1 MSSTTAR
8 ESTAGADGGCRTAG
22 SGTAGSRIA
31 GSGTAGSRTA
41 GSGTAGSSTPGHHA
55 RELRARG
62 GFALLAVV
70 QMTLIF
76 TLASLAVPLPRIGT
90 EFRLDR
96 AQLILLSAAY
106 GLTFAGLLLF
116 GGRLAD
122 RFGGRR
128 TLTAGLL
135 VFGAASALAPL
146 TPGYEALLGAR
157 FGQGVGAALVA
168 PAAMAVLR
176 SLFPEPAAYGRA
188 MATWGGLSVLG
199 ATAGN
204 LLSGVIAAAAS
215 WRGTFAVP
223 VAVAVAALL
232 LAPRVLPGT
241 APRGGPAAAG
251 RSLDLPGALLATAGI
266 TLASLGLV
274 LTDAHAWGSAPV
286 LVPLLAG
293 LVLLAAFGAVER
305 RTADPL
311 LPPDFL
317 RDRRR
322 GLGLAAIGLTATG
335 MAGVFILLSL
345 SFQQQRGWDELRASA
360 AFVPFAA
367 VLLASG
373 RLAGPLIR
381 RYGPGRVTATG
392 LGTAAAGLGLLAAT
406 GFDASVPYAYGLLPG
421 LLLLPAGGALSFS
434 AAAVL
439 TTEGVPAHRA
449 GLAGGVLNTAME
461 LGPTVVFAA
470 LLTLGGDAVSL
481 AAAAALFTAL
491 AVLTIR
497 VK

>member
-1 MSSTTAR
+1 MQAAQARGHDGTTADDR
-8 ESTAGADGGCRTAG
+8 PGT
-22 SGTAGSRIA
+22 SGTPDRRA
-31 GSGTAGSRTA
+31 RT
-41 GSGTAGSSTPGHHA
+41 
-55 RELRARG
+55 RG
-62 GFALLAVV
+62 GFVLLGGM

-76 TLASLAVPLPRIGT
+76 TLAALAVPLPRIGA

-96 AQLILLSAAY
+96 ADLILLSAAY
-106 GLTFAGLLLF
+106 GLTFAGLLLL

-135 VFGAASALAPL
+135 LFGAASALAPL
-146 TPGYEALLGAR
+146 APGYEALLAAR

-176 SLFPEPAAYGRA
+176 ALFPAPVAYGRA

-204 LLSGVIAAAAS
+204 LLSGVIAAATS

-223 VAVAVAALL
+223 VAVTVAALL
-232 LAPRVLPGT
+232 LAPRLLPATPPG
-241 APRGGPAAAG
+241 ADRA
-251 RSLDLPGALLATAGI
+251 LDLPGALLATAGI
-266 TLASLGLV
+266 TLASFGLV

-286 LVPLLAG
+286 LVPLLTG
-293 LVLLAAFGAVER
+293 LALLAAFAAVER

-311 LPPDFL
+311 LPPDFP
-317 RDRRR
+317 RDGRRA
-322 GLGLAAIGLTATG
+322 LGLAAIGLTA
-335 MAGVFILLSL
+335 AGTATVFVLLSL
-345 SFQQQRGWDELRASA
+345 ALQEGRGWSPLLTSA
-360 AFVPFAA
+360 AFVPFAV
-367 VLLASG
+367 VLLGSG
-373 RLAGPLIR
+373 RLAGPLIG
-381 RYGPGRVTATG
+381 RYGPGRVTGAG

-406 GFDASVPYAYGLLPG
+406 GFDGSVPYAYGLLPG
-421 LLLLPAGGALSFS
+421 LLLLPAGGALSF
-434 AAAVL
+434 AGAAVL
-439 TTEGVPAHRA
+439 AVEGVPADRA

-461 LGPTVVFAA
+461 LGPTVLFAA

-491 AVLTIR
+491 AAVTIR
-497 VK
+497 TR